1 MVWFMPQDAQAQAD
15 LETTQTGEDL
25 ETDAAHD
32 PIDGA
37 TNLKDYEAL
46 LEESLKPQADAVDEE
61 ELDPE
66 EAEEDAGNGE
76 EPETEE
82 AEEAPEEESIPEDT
96 VEEDEGKPQERFRI
110 RATNEVEATALLLKK
125 QNPGWTLEDCLSKS
139 KTIHG
144 TPEDTA
150 YAPADKEEGPKTVT
164 EVRARINALR
174 DAKAE
179 AFEALEFTEASR
191 LDREIDTLRDALDEI
206 KEQEVR
212 NEQLLEMEFNQA
224 VEHSQNKAVAIYPDV
239 TQAASPLVK
248 RMVEIDRQMKE
259 DGNPLYFS
267 PDKPYKLAQMA
278 ANDIGIAPRNPKS
291 ATNPARPMAKS
302 RTVQPASGN
311 ARTTAPTSPTDKI
324 EQAVDQ
330 VDDIA
335 SYDAL
340 LAKIAS

>member
-1 MVWFMPQDAQAQAD
+1 MPQDAQAEAD

-46 LEESLKPQADAVDEE
+46 LEESLKPQADAVEEE

-82 AEEAPEEESIPEDT
+82 DEFPEEEIPEDT
-96 VEEDEGKPQERFRI
+96 VEDEGKPQERFRI

-144 TPEDTA
+144 TPEDHTEEA
-150 YAPADKEEGPKTVT
+150 DADKAEGPKTVA
-164 EVRARINALR
+164 EVRERIDALR

-191 LDREIDTLRDALDEI
+191 LDREIDKLRDALDEI

-212 NEQLLEMEFNQA
+212 KEQLLEMEFNQA
-224 VEHSQNKAVAIYPDV
+224 VEHSQNKAVSIYPD
-239 TQAASPLVK
+239 TTKADSPLVK
-248 RMVEIDRQMKE
+248 RMVEIDRQMKD

-267 PDKPYKLAQMA
+267 PDKPFKLAQMA

-291 ATNPARPMAKS
+291 AATSAKPMTKS

-311 ARTTAPTSPTDKI
+311 ARTTAPTSPNDKI

-330 VDDIA
+330 VSDIA

-340 LAKIAS
+340 LARIAS

>member
-1 MVWFMPQDAQAQAD
+1 MTQDAQAQAD

-37 TNLKDYEAL
+37 TNLKDYDAL
-46 LEESLKPQADAVDEE
+46 LEESLKPQADAVEEE

-66 EAEEDAGNGE
+66 EAEEDIGNGE

-82 AEEAPEEESIPEDT
+82 AETPEEEAPEDT
-96 VEEDEGKPQERFRI
+96 VEDEGKPQERFRI
-110 RATNEVEATALLLKK
+110 RAANEVEATALLLKK
-125 QNPGWTLEDCLSKS
+125 QNPGWSLEECLSKS
-139 KTIHG
+139 KTIHDA
-144 TPEDTA
+144 PEDHTEDATA
-150 YAPADKEEGPKTVT
+150 DAESPKTVA
-164 EVRARINALR
+164 EVRSRIDALR
-174 DAKAE
+174 QAKAE
-179 AFEALEFTEASR
+179 AYETLEFAEVAR
-191 LDREIDTLRDALDEI
+191 LDLEIDTLRDALDEI
-206 KEQEVR
+206 KEQEIR
-212 NEQLLEMEFNQA
+212 KEQLLEMEFNQA
-224 VEHSQNKAVAIYPDV
+224 VEHSQNKAVSIYPD
-239 TQAASPLVK
+239 TTKADSPLVK
-248 RMVEIDRQMKE
+248 RMLEIDRQMKD

-267 PDKPYKLAQMA
+267 PDKPFKLAQMA

-291 ATNPARPMAKS
+291 AATPARPMVKS

-324 EQAVDQ
+324 DQAVDQ
-330 VDDIA
+330 VSDIA